1 MAKDRI
7 KGITIEID
15 GSTVG
20 LQKSLKTVNSTIS
33 KTQTALKDV
42 NNRLKF
48 KPTSTEMLRQKQQ
61 YLNTAVEETKK
72 KLDQEKDA
80 LKQLQEAGKT
90 VDNQEQQNAL
100 QREIEET
107 TSRLKDLEKQAR
119 QASSVFGSQMQAV
132 GDKIKTTGEKVTEL
146 GKKMKI
152 LSGAS
157 AGVLVGVTKSAIDF
171 ESAWTGVTKTVD
183 GTDEQMAE
191 IKQGILDLAKVT
203 ASSSS
208 DIAAVAETAGQL
220 GIETNHI
227 IDFSEA
233 MVRMGDSTNLSAEN
247 AASQLA
253 KFANITQMSQKN
265 FSNLGS
271 AIVELGNNYETTEN
285 DIVEMAMRLAGAG
298 KQIEMS
304 EGQILGL
311 ATAMSSVGVEA
322 EMGGSAMSK
331 VMVKM
336 QNAIELSI
344 NKLPGILNK
353 TGMSLRE
360 LQLLSANNSKDF
372 KELAGSLGMTNTEL
386 NNIVKAGV
394 DLENFSSVAGM
405 SAEQFKKA
413 WQEDAS
419 GALTS
424 FIQGLGN
431 TKDKGES
438 AITVLTEM
446 GITEVR
452 MRDALLRTSQASD
465 LMSNA
470 IKQGSE
476 AFKENTALLDESNK
490 RYETTE
496 SKLSQAKE
504 SVKDAAISLGETLLP
519 TVNKVADSIKSLS
532 EKFTE
537 LSPATQKTIAVVLA
551 ITAALGPAVMITGK
565 MISSVG
571 SIISLSGKMISGITG
586 LLVKVG
592 LKTAATTAD
601 TVASTAN
608 ATAQGANAAATAA
621 AGTAATGASIGFG
634 ALNMSM
640 IAIVAAIAAVI
651 VIVVLL
657 VKNWDKIKEKAKEI
671 STAVSEWFEKM
682 KAAVKEKIDAIK
694 NGVTEKFNSIKNTM
708 SNTMQNAKNLVQSKL
723 NNIKN
728 AYNSNGGGIKGIVAA
743 TMTGVKEYYKTGF
756 DAVNAI
762 TGGKLGD
769 MLNTVKNK
777 MSNVKSTIQNTL
789 KSVVNSALTWGKDLI
804 DNFVGGITNGIS
816 KVGDAVKKI
825 ADKVKSLIGFSEPED
840 GPLSKFHTFAPDMI
854 DLFTK
859 GIKEN
864 MPQLDKAMNI
874 MSSSVQTALVNGIN
888 PNVNITAPIEKTST
902 AAGKGDIIVN
912 QTNNYSRAHS
922 QRELWK
928 SKQDLKRTI
937 SQQLE
942 GAY

>member
-1 MAKDRI
+1 MAKNRI

-15 GSTVG
+15 GNTVG

-90 VDNQEQQNAL
+90 VENQEQQNAL

-107 TSRLKDLEKQAR
+107 TSRLKELEKQAR

-152 LSGAS
+152 ISGAS
-157 AGVLVGVTKSAIDF
+157 AGVLAGVTKSAIDF

-183 GTDEQMAE
+183 GTDEQMSK
-191 IKQGILDLAKVT
+191 IKQGILDLSKVT
-203 ASSSS
+203 SSSS
-208 DIAAVAETAGQL
+208 ENIAAVAEAAGQL
-220 GIETNHI
+220 GVKQKNILSFTET
-227 IDFSEA
+227 
-233 MVRMGDSTNLSAEN
+233 MVRLGDSTDI
-247 AASQLA
+247 AADEAATAIAQ
-253 KFANITQMSQKN
+253 FYNIVGGDINTVN
-265 FSNLGS
+265 RFGATL
-271 AIVELGNNYETTEN
+271 VDLGNNSATSESKIMN
-285 DIVEMAMRLAGAG
+285 MATRIAAAG
-298 KQIEMS
+298 KQINLSQQE
-304 EGQILGL
+304 ILGL
-311 ATAMSSVGVEA
+311 SATLASVGLEA
-322 EMGGSAMSK
+322 EGGGSAISTVLSNIDKAIATNSKSVADWANVAGISVTQLKNLWQNDTMS
-331 VMVKM
+331 
-336 QNAIELSI
+336 AIQMIISGMG
-344 NKLPGILNK
+344 KAK
-353 TGMSLRE
+353 TGGENLNVILE
-360 LQLLSANNSKDF
+360 D
-372 KELAGSLGMTNTEL
+372 LG
-386 NNIVKAGV
+386 V
-394 DLENFSSVAGM
+394 
-405 SAEQFKKA
+405 
-413 WQEDAS
+413 
-419 GALTS
+419 TS
-424 FIQGLGN
+424 IRQSDTMKRL
-431 TKDKGES
+431 
-438 AITVLTEM
+438 
-446 GITEVR
+446 
-452 MRDALLRTSQASD
+452 SQASE
-465 LMSNA
+465 LLGGSVELSNKA
-470 IKQGSE
+470 WN
-476 AFKENTALLDESNK
+476 ENTALLSESNK

-504 SVKDAAISLGETLLP
+504 SVKGAAISLGETLLP
-519 TVNKVADSIKSLS
+519 TVNKVADSVKSLS

-551 ITAALGPAVMITGK
+551 ITAALGPAGMMTGK

-651 VIVVLL
+651 AIVVLL

-922 QRELWK
+922 QRELWQ

-942 GAY
+942 GAF